1 MYFIFTHKTTSIC
14 KQSNYTIFT
23 PPPRQ
28 FKNLTSFVTNQ
39 TTYNYNFL
47 VHNIAMLN
55 TEAKRKLLGT
65 NIAKYRKQKNLSQN
79 QLAELVDVS
88 REHIAKVET
97 AKRNM
102 SMNLL
107 FNISSALNIPEYK
120 FFIFK

>member
-1 MYFIFTHKTTSIC
+1 M
-14 KQSNYTIFT
+14 
-23 PPPRQ
+23 
-28 FKNLTSFVTNQ
+28 V
-39 TTYNYNFL
+39 
-47 VHNIAMLN
+47 MLN

-65 NIAKYRKQKNLSQN
+65 NIAKYRKQKRLSQN

-97 AKRNM
+97 ARRNM

-120 FFIFK
+120 FFIFE

>member
-1 MYFIFTHKTTSIC
+1 M
-14 KQSNYTIFT
+14 
-23 PPPRQ
+23 
-28 FKNLTSFVTNQ
+28 
-39 TTYNYNFL
+39 
-47 VHNIAMLN
+47 AMLN
-55 TEAKRKLLGT
+55 KNAKKKLLGT

-97 AKRNM
+97 ARRNM
-102 SMNLL
+102 SMDLL